1 LVYCAIL
8 LRHGEP
14 GGRRAAKHLVLRRYH
29 NEPDPAHLGFLKAV
43 ENGNSK
49 RITGFVRTISW
60 PPPPTFF
67 SQGAIGVAHYIQKWF
82 RFKLQEWIVSRMRE
96 IESKEGVYSLE
107 GWTRRR
113 TSIRDQD
120 GAGQH
125 RYAKEHL
132 PSLVGEFQDSTG
144 TCMAADVSMM
154 QKPLDVSKM
163 DIDWVC
169 GTEDPL
175 FRDLSKNQRYLS
187 HLRQGHGHYRRG
199 VQHRLQN
206 LPEVES
212 RLEAICELNHVLIRP
227 EK

>member
-1 LVYCAIL
+1 M
-8 LRHGEP
+8 
-14 GGRRAAKHLVLRRYH
+14 
-29 NEPDPAHLGFLKAV
+29 
-43 ENGNSK
+43 
-49 RITGFVRTISW
+49 
-60 PPPPTFF
+60 
-67 SQGAIGVAHYIQKWF
+67 AHYIQKWF

-154 QKPLDVSKM
+154 QKPLDVSTM
-163 DIDWVC
+163 NIDWVC

-175 FRDLSKNQRYLS
+175 FRDL
-187 HLRQGHGHYRRG
+187 RRTRGTCLTYARDMDIIG
-199 VQHRLQN
+199 VASSIGCRIYQKLKAVWKRSAN
-206 LPEVES
+206 
-212 RLEAICELNHVLIRP
+212 
-227 EK
+227 